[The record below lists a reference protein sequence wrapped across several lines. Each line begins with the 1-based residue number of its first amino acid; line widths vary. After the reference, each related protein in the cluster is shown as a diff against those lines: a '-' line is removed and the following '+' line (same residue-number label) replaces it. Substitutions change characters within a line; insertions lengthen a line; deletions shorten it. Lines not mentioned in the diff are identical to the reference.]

1 VPDTP
6 STPPTGH
13 TKVTGSDTAP
23 AAGPD
28 ARTRSAVK
36 AAATVR
42 RHREERRAESL
53 DQIRDQIAAGTLVVR
68 QMTAAQLQAA
78 SEATRLTQAR
88 NEARKAARENAR

>member
-1 VPDTP
+1 MSNNS
-6 STPPTGH
+6 STPPTGP
-13 TKVTGSDTAP
+13 TKVSESETSSAAGSDI
-23 AAGPD
+23 
-28 ARTRSAVK
+28 RTRSAVK

-68 QMTAAQLQAA
+68 QMTPAQRQAA
-78 SEATRLTQAR
+78 SEAARLTQAR

>member
-1 VPDTP
+1 MSNN
-6 STPPTGH
+6 STPPTGP
-13 TKVTGSDTAP
+13 TKVTESETSAGAGSDI
-23 AAGPD
+23 
-28 ARTRSAVK
+28 RTRSAVK

-68 QMTAAQLQAA
+68 QMTPAQRQDA

>member
-1 VPDTP
+1 VSNNS
-6 STPPTGH
+6 STPP
-13 TKVTGSDTAP
+13 
-23 AAGPD
+23 AGPTKGTQSESSSAASAD
-28 ARTRSAVK
+28 IRTRSAVK

-68 QMTAAQLQAA
+68 QMTPAQRQAA

-88 NEARKAARENAR
+88 NEARKAARENTR